1 MYLFE
6 FKGPLEVQIE
16 CQDSLGI
23 GHGAA
28 DSKLG
33 TEFDIWWSSHISAF
47 GRFVCLTEFDTFGT
61 EFRV

>member
-1 MYLFE
+1 VYLFE

-23 GHGAA
+23 GYGAA

-33 TEFDIWWSSHISAF
+33 TEFDL
-47 GRFVCLTEFDTFGT
+47 VEFTH
-61 EFRV
+61 